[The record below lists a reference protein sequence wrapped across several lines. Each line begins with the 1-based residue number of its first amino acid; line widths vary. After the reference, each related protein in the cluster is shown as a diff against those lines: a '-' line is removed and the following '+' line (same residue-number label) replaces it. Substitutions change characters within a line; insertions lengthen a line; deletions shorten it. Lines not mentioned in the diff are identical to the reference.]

1 LNASGRARRDRA
13 RYQPKC
19 ILIAAI
25 GRVKAG
31 PAAEL
36 SADYIARAA
45 AAGRSLGFKGIELIQ
60 LEAKPSGDERLE
72 ARELFKATPD
82 GARKILLDERGAE
95 WTSRQLAEKL
105 ARWRDSGLKH
115 AVFWIGGTDGSAQ
128 SVKDQADDKL
138 AFGRQTWPHRLVRV
152 MISEQIYRAVTILS
166 GNPYHRD

>member
-1 LNASGRARRDRA
+1 MR
-13 RYQPKC
+13 

-25 GRVKAG
+25 GRVKTG
-31 PAAEL
+31 PEAEL
-36 SADYIARAA
+36 TADYIARAA
-45 AAGRSLGFKGIELIQ
+45 AAGRGLGFRSVELVQ
-60 LEAKPSGDERLE
+60 LEPKPPTDTRLE

-95 WTSRQLAEKL
+95 WSSRQLAEKL
-105 ARWRDSGLKH
+105 ARWRDDGLRD
-115 AVFWIGGTDGSAQ
+115 AVFWIGGADGAAQ
-128 SVKDQADDKL
+128 SVKDQADEKL